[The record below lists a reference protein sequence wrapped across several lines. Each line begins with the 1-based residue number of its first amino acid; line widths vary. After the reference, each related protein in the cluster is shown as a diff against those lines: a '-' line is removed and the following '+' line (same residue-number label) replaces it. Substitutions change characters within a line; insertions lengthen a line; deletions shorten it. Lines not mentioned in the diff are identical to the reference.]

1 MKLRSTLIALACAL
15 SLAAGAAHASVVT
28 SSNVPVRICDLC
40 IATSTLN
47 VNSHFTLADLNMR
60 LTVLHTFDSDL
71 LIQLISPTGTT
82 VTLSNNRG
90 GGGDNFTNT
99 LFDDEALAAIAAGN
113 APFNGSYRPDS
124 LLSAFDG
131 QDAYGTWTLR
141 ITDEA
146 ERDSGWITAWSLNM
160 TAAASNVPEPA
171 SLALSVAALAGL
183 AATRRRR
190 QA

>member
-1 MKLRSTLIALACAL
+1 MKLKNTLIALASVL
-15 SLAAGAAHASVVT
+15 SLAAGAAQASVVT
-28 SSNVPVRICDLC
+28 SSNVPVSICDRC
-40 IATSTLN
+40 TVTSTIN
-47 VNSHFTLADLNMR
+47 VNSHFTLADLNVR
-60 LTVLHTFDSDL
+60 LNVTHTYDGDL
-71 LIQLISPTGTT
+71 QIWLISPTGTMI
-82 VTLSNNRG
+82 TLSDNRG
-90 GGGDNFTNT
+90 GGGDNFSNT
-99 LFDDEALAAIAAGN
+99 LFDDEATTAIRFGN
-113 APFNGSYRPDS
+113 APFNGSYRPED

-141 ITDEA
+141 VEDQA
-146 ERDSGWITAWSLNM
+146 SRDVGMINAWSLDM